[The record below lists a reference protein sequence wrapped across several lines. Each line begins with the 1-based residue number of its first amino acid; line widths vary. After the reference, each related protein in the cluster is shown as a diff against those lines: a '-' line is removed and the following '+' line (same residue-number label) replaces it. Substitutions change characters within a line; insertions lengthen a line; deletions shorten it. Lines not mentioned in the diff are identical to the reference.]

1 MKRCVIFIVDEDSNE
16 YDAEEIKPDCEA
28 TLRCDG
34 ENWIVF
40 HRLNDSGAK
49 HGTEKDGKE

>member
-1 MKRCVIFIVDEDSNE
+1 MKRCLLVILDDDYNE
-16 YDAEEIKPDCEA
+16 HYVEELNPKYET

-34 ENWIVF
+34 ESWIGF
-40 HRLNDSGAK
+40 QKLKDSGAK